1 MLTLRSLAVEGF
13 GPFAE
18 RAVLTFPDQR
28 GVTVVYGENM
38 RGKTSLMNAIRYA
51 FFGEVVGRGERTR
64 GVLTACNR
72 DLVAAGEYGFAVG
85 LSLCYED
92 AEFELMRK
100 VAPKVA
106 VPQGDHDFTTFVSL
120 RRGGVVLGPADRT
133 QLLRAML
140 PKEVA
145 RFFLFDGELLDQYAE
160 LLIGNSD
167 TGRVISESIEHILG
181 VPVLRDAR
189 DHLTVLASTASRASA
204 KEASKHQ
211 KTQAIGNALR
221 TANDVKEAHE
231 KERDRKTAELG
242 GLLAERD
249 EIETEL
255 RHQEAYAAAVE
266 RLDGARKNLR
276 AARNAQEVK
285 AGELKVA
292 MRDAWRTVLD
302 EPVARARD
310 MAQNAVKEAFASLIT
325 SLRVDAIENRHCST
339 CDQDVPESVCSRLRE
354 SLPSDL
360 ATINAGGYAGIAA
373 LVRRSD
379 LDGFKQKDV
388 RAEVRLICE
397 AMRQAR
403 LDEADAQGRI
413 AEANRILEDQD
424 PDELR
429 RRKWTLTELGGKIR
443 AARDAIAAEQKCVG
457 EQDAAIALLTKRL
470 EAAGAPELAN
480 FQRREKLLARVRAVF
495 EDAVD
500 RYKAALRERV
510 QKSATELFLQMTTE
524 KEDYASLA
532 INDHYGLAIIHKD
545 DRAEDSRSAGAEQ
558 VVALALMGALQAN
571 APLRGPI
578 VMDTPFGRLDPQHT
592 ANVVRTL
599 PSMAE
604 QVVLFVQEGEI
615 DRANIRELLGDHL
628 LKEYQ
633 LDKQTARRTLV
644 TEAR

>member
-13 GPFAE
+13 GPFAD
-18 RAVLTFPDQR
+18 RAILTFPDQR

-51 FFGEVVGRGERTR
+51 FFGEVVGRGERTH
-64 GVLTACNR
+64 GILTTCNR
-72 DLVAAGEYGFAVG
+72 DLVSAGEYGFTVG
-85 LSLCYED
+85 LSLRYEGAD
-92 AEFELMRK
+92 FDLMRA
-100 VAPKVA
+100 VVPKVA
-106 VPQGDHDFTTFVSL
+106 VPQGNQDFTTPVSL

-133 QLLRAML
+133 MLLRAML
-140 PKEVA
+140 PKDVA

-160 LLIGNSD
+160 LLISESD
-167 TGRVISESIEHILG
+167 TGRIISESIEHILG

-211 KTQAIGNALR
+211 KTQAIGNALQ

-231 KERDRKTAELG
+231 KERDRKTEELDD
-242 GLLAERD
+242 LLAKRE
-249 EIETEL
+249 EVETEL

-266 RLDGARKNLR
+266 RLDRARKDLS

-302 EPVARARD
+302 EPVTRTRV
-310 MAQNAVKEAFASLIT
+310 MAQNAVKEAFALLKT

-339 CDQDVPESVCSRLRE
+339 CDQDVPEGVCSHLKA
-354 SLPSDL
+354 SLPADSTAIIVGD
-360 ATINAGGYAGIAA
+360 YAGIAA
-373 LVRRSD
+373 LAQRYD

-403 LDEADAQGRI
+403 FDESDAQGRI
-413 AEANRILEDQD
+413 TDANKILEDRD

-429 RRKWTLTELGGKIR
+429 RRKLTLTDLGGKIR
-443 AARDAIAAEQKCVG
+443 AAQDAIAAGQTCVG
-457 EQDAAIALLTKRL
+457 EQDTAIARLTGRL
-470 EAAGAPELAN
+470 EAAGTPELAE
-480 FQRREKLLARVRAVF
+480 FQQRERLLARVRAVF

-510 QKSATELFLQMTTE
+510 QDSATELFLQMTTE

-532 INDHYGLAIIHKD
+532 INDHYGLTIIHKD
-545 DRAEDSRSAGAEQ
+545 GRAEDSRSAGAEQ

-592 ANVVRTL
+592 TNVVRTL

-615 DRANIRELLGDHL
+615 DRATVRELLGDHL
-628 LKEYQ
+628 LREYQ

-644 TEAR
+644 AEAR